1 MVRFFLAKYS
11 SARFS
16 TSGVVM
22 IRNNLSSNG
31 NGTFSADVKLHLHVG
46 GERFELG
53 HLGPD
58 FALLGEACPISSN
71 EGEIETIV
79 DNKVSRWPIR
89 ITTPL
94 DGSTKRFEFEGVG

>member
-22 IRNNLSSNG
+22 IRNNSSGNG